1 MAITPRPRVSATAD
15 ADAFIDRAAGITV
28 PSAAAGRPTA
38 DEAHPPKRVRKGNKV
53 QISVTLDEQLVDEL
67 TALAKQVGI
76 SRAALMTI
84 ACKEAVARGVSV
96 TPQTMT

>member
-1 MAITPRPRVSATAD
+1 MAITPRPNVSATAD
-15 ADAFIDRAAGITV
+15 ADAFIDRAAV
-28 PSAAAGRPTA
+28 SPSVAAAGRPTA
-38 DEAHPPKRVRKGNKV
+38 DETHHPKRVRKGNKV
-53 QISVTLDEQLVDEL
+53 QISVTLDERLVDEL

-96 TPQTMT
+96 TPQIAT

>member
-1 MAITPRPRVSATAD
+1 MAITPRPRASAAAD
-15 ADAFIDRAAGITV
+15 ADAFIDRAAGTV

-38 DEAHPPKRVRKGNKV
+38 NEAYSPKRVRKGNKV

>member
-1 MAITPRPRVSATAD
+1 MAITPRPRVSDSVT
-15 ADAFIDRAAGITV
+15 ADAFIDGAATAQST
-28 PSAAAGRPTA
+28 PGRPPA
-38 DEAHPPKRVRKGNKV
+38 DDPAHHPRRVRKGNKV
-53 QISVTLDEQLVDEL
+53 QISVTLDEELVDDL

-96 TPQTMT
+96 TPTRS